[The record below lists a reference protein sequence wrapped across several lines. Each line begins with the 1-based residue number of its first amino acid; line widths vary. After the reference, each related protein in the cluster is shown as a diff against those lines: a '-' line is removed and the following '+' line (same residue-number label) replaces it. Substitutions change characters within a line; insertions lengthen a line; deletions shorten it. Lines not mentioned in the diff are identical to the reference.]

1 MDGGCWV
8 FLFEGQQYC
17 EFCGPGGCT
26 CPCGS
31 CEEYRNPANVCM
43 PCEDSA
49 TREIQGIES
58 ESKSIPMSLTFQ
70 VTSVNKPLL
79 AVKRVTEKGNHVSFG
94 PKVEDNFIEN
104 KATGDKIML
113 RPNGRGSYLLDVYF
127 EDGVKTAITLDSGA
141 EESVCP
147 RNWGSQF
154 KLQQADRWLNFKGA
168 NGSKIEHFGQRNV
181 RVVST
186 FQR

>member
-1 MDGGCWV
+1 MV
-8 FLFEGQQYC
+8 FQVADVVKPLLSVKRVIEKGNVVC
-17 EFCGPGGCT
+17 CGPGRDDN
-26 CPCGS
+26 
-31 CEEYRNPANVCM
+31 YM
-43 PCEDSA
+43 
-49 TREIQGIES
+49 
-58 ESKSIPMSLTFQ
+58 L
-70 VTSVNKPLL
+70 NK
-79 AVKRVTEKGNHVSFG
+79 G
-94 PKVEDNFIEN
+94 
-104 KATGDKIML
+104 TGDKIML

-127 EDGVKTAITLDSGA
+127 EDGAKTEITLDSGA

-168 NGSKIEHFGQRNV
+168 NGSKIEHYGQRNV